1 MWGRGRGRAGTR
13 AARPEPAEEASAWA
27 DQVTQFV
34 GGLLAPLDARVTMI
48 EEHFAGTTR
57 PPPPERA
64 PDAQPEPAGLQP
76 EDVSPVVSP
85 VDREAWLRIVERFMD
100 LGAPEFP
107 GSSDPLIAD
116 KWKEDV
122 DVILSMMGVDEVQRQ
137 RLAAFRLR
145 GDANIWYKAHFN
157 EKERLTVTWDEFIR
171 RFD

>member
-1 MWGRGRGRAGTR
+1 MWGRGRGRAGIR
-13 AARPEPAEEASAWA
+13 AAGPEPAEEACAWA
-27 DQVTQFV
+27 DQVTRFV
-34 GGLLAPLDARVTMI
+34 EGLLAPLDARLVRT
-48 EEHFAGTTR
+48 EQLVAGTTR

-116 KWKEDV
+116 K
-122 DVILSMMGVDEVQRQ
+122 
-137 RLAAFRLR
+137 
-145 GDANIWYKAHFN
+145 
-157 EKERLTVTWDEFIR
+157 
-171 RFD
+171 